1 MIKIQYVLFPL
12 LIMILVTPFVT
23 LSFSQNVTNQNTT
36 NQNTTNQN
44 TTNQNTTNQNTTNQN
59 TTNQNTTSSTMFNGS
74 KKNDSSV
81 TVISAVCDIECFN
94 HLDDQSKSDNPD
106 LFIALGDLCYKPDLI
121 DFTTIYGDLIK
132 ENKLACLVGNHDS
145 DEDGNSELQNQT
157 LELCGDH
164 WYRKI
169 ANDTSLLIGLN
180 TNGDTESQTKWGQ
193 SLVTNGTLMK
203 GIKNVFLL
211 AHKPAHTPESHH
223 PARNSTIVML
233 SGIESNISK
242 SVQVY
247 EISAHNH
254 IMAES
259 SNGRWFISG
268 AGGRSHYDGETSQ
281 EWPYVNTKNYGYLQ
295 IRINNTDGNVLGTN
309 FYGLYGRPLH

>member
-1 MIKIQYVLFPL
+1 MLP
-12 LIMILVTPFVT
+12 
-23 LSFSQNVTNQNTT
+23 
-36 NQNTTNQN
+36 
-44 TTNQNTTNQNTTNQN
+44 
-59 TTNQNTTSSTMFNGS
+59 G
-74 KKNDSSV
+74 
-81 TVISAVCDIECFN
+81 DIDCSN
-94 HLDDQSKSDNPD
+94 HLVDQVKSDNPD
-106 LFIALGDLCYKPDLI
+106 LFIALGDLCYKPDLTN
-121 DFTTIYGDLIK
+121 FTNIYGDLIK
-132 ENKLACLVGNHDS
+132 VNKLACMVGNHDS
-145 DEDGNSELQNQT
+145 EEDGNSELLNQT

-169 ANDTSLLIGLN
+169 ANDTTLLIALN

-193 SLVTNGTLMK
+193 SVVTNGTLMN

-242 SVQVY
+242 SIQVY

-268 AGGRSHYDGETSQ
+268 AGGRSHYEGETSQ

-295 IRINNTDGNVLGTN
+295 IRINNTDGNVLSTN
-309 FYGLYGRPLH
+309 FYGLYGRLLH